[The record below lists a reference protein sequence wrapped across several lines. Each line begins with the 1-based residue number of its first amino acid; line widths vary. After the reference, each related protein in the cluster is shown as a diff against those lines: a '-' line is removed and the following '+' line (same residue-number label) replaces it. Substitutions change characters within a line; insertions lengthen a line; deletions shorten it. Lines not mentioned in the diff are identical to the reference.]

1 MNKGNKGTSKT
12 IILIHDLHLRNYVF
26 MRYQIN
32 IRDIMVT
39 ASGNKNPSRLYTDI
53 FYISLS
59 RLLLPILPG
68 NKRYYAWTFIQKPEI
83 YMKTAKLRMN
93 QFQCTC
99 IDDKKSSFLPYIFHF
114 PSSTFWIPMISSLHF
129 GYFSFLVIIIGIYM
143 HQTNEGYT
151 AYEKIR
157 KTNHIKYMRDSWP
170 FGEDMLCMTIHS
182 MYAVRSLAHKK

>member
-1 MNKGNKGTSKT
+1 MNKGNRDISKT

-39 ASGNKNPSRLYTDI
+39 ASGNKNPSHLYTDI

-114 PSSTFWIPMISSLHF
+114 PSSTF
-129 GYFSFLVIIIGIYM
+129 
-143 HQTNEGYT
+143 
-151 AYEKIR
+151 
-157 KTNHIKYMRDSWP
+157 
-170 FGEDMLCMTIHS
+170 
-182 MYAVRSLAHKK
+182 